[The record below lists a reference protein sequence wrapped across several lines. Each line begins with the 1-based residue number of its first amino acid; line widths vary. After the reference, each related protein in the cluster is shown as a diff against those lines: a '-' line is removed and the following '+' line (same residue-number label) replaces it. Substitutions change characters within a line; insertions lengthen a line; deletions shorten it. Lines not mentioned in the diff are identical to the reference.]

1 MVVVALQSMSPS
13 RQGIHVEAY
22 CARLVVEG
30 CDVPM
35 QNHSGGQQSN
45 RVLHEEDGRSFPTQL
60 TRDLVERREVPRA
73 PMHILLMKSW
83 GEYYGFF
90 SNLKAFGARRWN
102 FLFKTPRHCTP
113 QGLGDALT
121 VGDADYCTHMRYPC
135 DQRRFLFD

>member
-1 MVVVALQSMSPS
+1 MVVVALQSMSPL

-22 CARLVVEG
+22 CARLVVED

-60 TRDLVERREVPRA
+60 TRDLVDRREVPRA
-73 PMHILLMKSW
+73 PMLILLLKSW

-90 SNLKAFGARRWN
+90 RSRLPW
-102 FLFKTPRHCTP
+102 HCTP

-121 VGDADYCTHMRYPC
+121 VGDADYCTHMSH
-135 DQRRFLFD
+135 

>member
-1 MVVVALQSMSPS
+1 MLIYAAMVVVALQSMSPS

-60 TRDLVERREVPRA
+60 IRDLVERREGKTELVRERLSLETEMMRIIKTNMRA
-73 PMHILLMKSW
+73 
-83 GEYYGFF
+83 
-90 SNLKAFGARRWN
+90 
-102 FLFKTPRHCTP
+102 T
-113 QGLGDALT
+113 AL
-121 VGDADYCTHMRYPC
+121 DRP
-135 DQRRFLFD
+135 